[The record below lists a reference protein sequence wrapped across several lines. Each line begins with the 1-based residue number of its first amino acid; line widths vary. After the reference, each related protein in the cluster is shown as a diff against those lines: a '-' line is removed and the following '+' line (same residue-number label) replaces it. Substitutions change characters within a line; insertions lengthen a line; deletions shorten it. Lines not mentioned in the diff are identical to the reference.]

1 MNVLVIDAP
10 ATEIVH
16 VLYQHGQVNVCRA
29 DAVEEHVMYI
39 TGRPLEPIYC
49 QLPFYDEPLDP
60 EHYAQAGQ
68 PTAQDRPVR
77 KQGGV
82 SARYLGSGTGGLV
95 GM

>member
-1 MNVLVIDAP
+1 MLVIDAP

-16 VLYQHGQVNVCRA
+16 ILYQHGQVNVCPA

-49 QLPFYDEPLDP
+49 ETLFEPTLDL

-82 SARYLGSGTGGLV
+82 SARYLGSGTG
-95 GM
+95 